1 MSQPAPYHSYSYAE
15 YLALEA
21 SANVKHEF
29 YNGEIYA
36 RAGRT
41 PEHAALTLAIGAALL
56 AQLRGGSCRVFSS
69 DLRVR
74 VLATGLTAYPD
85 VTVVCGELQKDPQSD
100 STVTNPKLLVEV
112 LSDGTAAYDR
122 GEKLE
127 QYKQI
132 ESVEAILL
140 FSQASRRV
148 ELHERTGEG
157 FRVEVLSDNET
168 VRLPCINAELSLASV
183 YADAGL

>member
-1 MSQPAPYHSYSYAE
+1 VSQPVPYHSYTYRE

-21 SANVKHEF
+21 ASNVKHEF

-36 RAGRT
+36 MAGGT

-85 VTVVCGELQKDPQSD
+85 VSVVCGELRRDPESD
-100 STVTNPKLLVEV
+100 STVTNPKVLVEV

-127 QYKQI
+127 QYKRI

-140 FSQASRRV
+140 FVQTSRRA
-148 ELHERTGEG
+148 ELHERSGDGWRTEILTGDA
-157 FRVEVLSDNET
+157 RVL
-168 VRLPCINAELSLASV
+168 LPSVDAELSLASV